1 MSVSDFDEVV
11 INLNILASINPNKK
25 LITKETYLNVEV
37 QHMVI
42 PEFLKR
48 WYRGDGRNEGIKKID
63 SIIVKA
69 LKILNEYPEIEQYL
83 TNSIKGIDNLKATY
97 SSDVQTVA
105 RLNTIIEKINR
116 GMRNETISVSS
127 NNSIT
132 YENENSESSN
142 KDRTFE

>member
-1 MSVSDFDEVV
+1 M
-11 INLNILASINPNKK
+11 
-25 LITKETYLNVEV
+25 
-37 QHMVI
+37 
-42 PEFLKR
+42 
-48 WYRGDGRNEGIKKID
+48 
-63 SIIVKA
+63 
-69 LKILNEYPEIEQYL
+69 